1 MHPVQAVE
9 LLADQCFLGG
19 AVHLPNAQA
28 GQQLAGAGGKR
39 GAAVARQR
47 EVLHAVGVAAAGGF
61 RLRMAMAVIMGMVML
76 VVMSVLVRMVVAR
89 MIVTGMIVFGMIMTG
104 VIVPRLAP
112 RVAAACAAGVFLL
125 GGQGL

>member
-1 MHPVQAVE
+1 
-9 LLADQCFLGG
+9 
-19 AVHLPNAQA
+19 
-28 GQQLAGAGGKR
+28 
-39 GAAVARQR
+39 
-47 EVLHAVGVAAAGGF
+47 VAAAGGF

-89 MIVTGMIVFGMIMTG
+89 MIVTGMIVTGMIVFGMIMTG

-112 RVAAACAAGVFLL
+112 RVSAACAAGVFLL

>member
-1 MHPVQAVE
+1 M
-9 LLADQCFLGG
+9 
-19 AVHLPNAQA
+19 
-28 GQQLAGAGGKR
+28 
-39 GAAVARQR
+39 
-47 EVLHAVGVAAAGGF
+47 AAAGGF

-112 RVAAACAAGVFLL
+112 RVSAACAAGVFLL

>member
-1 MHPVQAVE
+1 M
-9 LLADQCFLGG
+9 
-19 AVHLPNAQA
+19 
-28 GQQLAGAGGKR
+28 
-39 GAAVARQR
+39 
-47 EVLHAVGVAAAGGF
+47 GVAAAGGF

-112 RVAAACAAGVFLL
+112 RVSAACAAGVFLL